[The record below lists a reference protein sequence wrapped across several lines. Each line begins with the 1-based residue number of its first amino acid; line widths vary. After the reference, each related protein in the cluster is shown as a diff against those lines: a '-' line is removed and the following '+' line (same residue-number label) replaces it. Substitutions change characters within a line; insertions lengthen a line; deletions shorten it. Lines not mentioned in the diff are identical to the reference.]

1 MDMILETWEGDW
13 GLPSIDLFALQI
25 MAYAKF
31 SGAPLKLNKTNKPW
45 HSPNGQL
52 PVFRHGPKKRFSRFG
67 DITAYLRGQ
76 NYNADFDL
84 TKKQCSDVVAYSSL
98 LRDKLYP
105 AFLYILWVDNKNY
118 TELTRPW
125 FIKVLPFP
133 VKHFL
138 PGYFQKKAQ
147 KIIYNFTGYDELEK
161 EEMENFPNIFRCSN
175 FWISCH
181 IVTNTISKCNSSK
194 SSEGVWE
201 LNSFCETHFTKIFS
215 PECRRNGSTKKQAGN
230 KHFSRRFGFSTQ
242 VAELVVCW
250 AVCHSSNDWLC
261 ICQWFSSG

>member
-1 MDMILETWEGDW
+1 MDMSLETWDGDW
-13 GLPSIDLFALQI
+13 GLPSVDLFSLQI

-52 PVFRHGPKKRFSRFG
+52 PMFRHGPKISFSRFG

-84 TKKQCSDVVAYSSL
+84 TKKQCSDIVAYSSL

-105 AFLYILWVDNKNY
+105 AILYVLWVDSRNY

-125 FIKVLPFP
+125 YTKVLPFP
-133 VKHFL
+133 LKHFL

-147 KIIYNFTGYDELEK
+147 KTIYNFTGYDELEK
-161 EEMENFPNIFRCSN
+161 EKMENFLF
-175 FWISCH
+175 
-181 IVTNTISKCNSSK
+181 K
-194 SSEGVWE
+194 EAQ
-201 LNSFCETHFTKIFS
+201 
-215 PECRRNGSTKKQAGN
+215 ECLTRLSHRLGEDEFYFGKK
-230 KHFSRRFGFSTQ
+230 
-242 VAELVVCW
+242 
-250 AVCHSSNDWLC
+250 
-261 ICQWFSSG
+261 